1 MEFCNCYGLPAPG
14 PEIGNLQVFYP
25 STTAPHDMG
34 QSILCKGKKSIGHK
48 FLNHCKMLNL
58 YIQGVRK
65 VTIQSYKLLYSFIV
79 LYVIVFVTI

>member
-1 MEFCNCYGLPAPG
+1 MPLNNGMLITKQLDCLFIQE
-14 PEIGNLQVFYP
+14 V
-25 STTAPHDMG
+25 STIITTNGTTILKQNFTHDNYD
-34 QSILCKGKKSIGHK
+34 IYIYI
-48 FLNHCKMLNL
+48 